1 MSQDPE
7 PVSQDPEPV
16 SQDPEPAAVDR
27 EVLDE
32 LERSVGDD
40 HTFLRELIETYL
52 EDAPRQ
58 IAAVRSGIAAGDVES
73 TNRAAH
79 TLKSTSASIGALGLS
94 AMARELQTM
103 TAVETTAGAD
113 LNEPDVTALVDVIA
127 TEYKSVRH
135 ELESLV
141 PPTAD

>member
-1 MSQDPE
+1 
-7 PVSQDPEPV
+7 V

-40 HTFLRELIETYL
+40 RAFLRDLIETYL
-52 EDAPRQ
+52 EDTPRQ
-58 IAAVRSGIAAGDVES
+58 IASLRSGIVAGDVES

-103 TAVETTAGAD
+103 TAVETTSAAD

-127 TEYKSVRH
+127 TEYESVRH

-141 PPTAD
+141 PPATD

>member
-1 MSQDPE
+1 
-7 PVSQDPEPV
+7 V

-40 HTFLRELIETYL
+40 RAFLRELIETYL

-58 IAAVRSGIAAGDVES
+58 IASLRSGIVAGDVES

-103 TAVETTAGAD
+103 TAVETTSAAD

-127 TEYKSVRH
+127 TEYESVRH

-141 PPTAD
+141 PLATD

>member
-1 MSQDPE
+1 LSD
-7 PVSQDPEPV
+7 DA
-16 SQDPEPAAVDR
+16 EPAAVDR
-27 EVLDE
+27 DVLDE
-32 LERSVGDD
+32 LERAVGDD
-40 HTFLRELIETYL
+40 RAFLRELVETYL

-58 IAAVRSGIAAGDVES
+58 IAALRSGIAAGDVES

-103 TAVETTAGAD
+103 TAPETTAASD

-127 TEYKSVRH
+127 TEYETVRH
-135 ELESLV
+135 DLESLV
-141 PPTAD
+141 PPGSE

>member
-1 MSQDPE
+1 M
-7 PVSQDPEPV
+7 

-40 HTFLRELIETYL
+40 RAFLRELIETYL

-58 IAAVRSGIAAGDVES
+58 IASLRSGIVAGDVES

-103 TAVETTAGAD
+103 TAVETTSAAD

-127 TEYKSVRH
+127 TEYESVRH

-141 PPTAD
+141 PLATD